1 MIASLRSSVNMLPL
15 LVLACV
21 GLAGAFAPQ
30 PQSKAVMIPNIISSS
45 PHAFSVQGVRSRQP
59 AALFM
64 REDGGSGDDTVS
76 DLSTPLD
83 RPVLA
88 AVDVVA
94 LLGFAAVGKASHSAD
109 GSLDIGAVASVAFPF
124 VTSWL
129 LTSPLTGVYTEDAR
143 DGNVASESFLKAAK
157 GWIVA
162 VPLGIALRGV
172 IKGYGPPVSF
182 AIVTMI
188 ATLVIVGGARVLFAF
203 AEDFFVEMVN

>member
-1 MIASLRSSVNMLPL
+1 MLPL

-172 IKGYGPPVSF
+172 IKGYVPPISF

-203 AEDFFVEMVN
+203 AGDFFVEMVN